1 MVSQPQEAVM
11 KLRTICVSAALFVI
25 SFSLAAL
32 GQQAGTAS
40 GTLTV
45 NGKAVQLKHAYAQVS
60 KNNPEDSDEF
70 VRVLLSDVAIPP
82 LRMSDDALR
91 RMAKEGKLHAVEVS
105 LTKDDTTNATVFDP
119 SIDDGY
125 VPAAGSNLKFEPQ
138 VFDGKT
144 VAGRLFTE
152 EEGSFF
158 DTHYQFDVTF
168 RAPVAPYPL
177 SLGDADKAAI
187 AAQKPGTASGEFT
200 VNDQTTKLA
209 YAYVVGRREF
219 PGDPEKLFILL
230 SDAPIPDDVLL
241 AGSGLQSLAGEG
253 KVHAVEVEIGSNR
266 EPKNGQLYHQALAK
280 GGGGA
285 SLSVSG
291 MHYFLPATFDTNTV
305 AGKLLMKEGDDFFDT
320 DYYYSAV
327 FRAPV
332 MRKPPPT
339 YEGAKA
345 PLSGPGKAATSFMS
359 AARLGNKLAL
369 KKVVTPQMAK
379 QLDGPDGTMILKMA
393 KASFPLGMKVVEV
406 NEKGDTAEV
415 VAMKGSKSGRETVRL
430 HALKI
435 DGQWKVGQSGGEQ
448 PPAPPREP
456 PTPEQLAAANSGPGK
471 TLMAFADAIHE
482 KNVAKMKAL
491 SANPAD
497 FKDFEGPF
505 GDMALSLLAAAF
517 PWDLRV
523 TRVTQTGAT
532 ALVEAES
539 AQAKEPLKVDMVL
552 IKGLWKIAPKPKT
565 P

>member
-1 MVSQPQEAVM
+1 M
-11 KLRTICVSAALFVI
+11 KLRRISAALVVL
-25 SFSLAAL
+25 SLFAASAL
-32 GQQAGTAS
+32 AQQSGTAS

-45 NGKAVQLKHAYAQVS
+45 NGKAVQLNHAYAQVS
-60 KNNPEDSDEF
+60 KNNPGDTEEF
-70 VRVLLSDVAIPP
+70 IRVILSDVPIPP
-82 LRMSDDALR
+82 LRTSDDALR
-91 RMAKEGKLHAVEVS
+91 RMAREGQLHAVEVS
-105 LTKDDTTNATVFDP
+105 LTKDDTISGTIFGP
-119 SIDDGY
+119 SISDGY
-125 VPAAGSNLKFEPQ
+125 VPGGSSAKFESQ

-158 DTHYQFDVTF
+158 DTHYQFDLTF

-177 SLGDADKAAI
+177 SLGEADKAAI
-187 AAQKPGTASGEFT
+187 AALKPGTASGEFT

-230 SDAPIPDDVLL
+230 SDAPVPEDVLL
-241 AGSGLQSLAGEG
+241 KGFGMQALAGEG
-253 KVHAVEVEIGSNR
+253 KVHAVEVEIDSDR
-266 EPKNGQLYHQALAK
+266 EPKGGQLYHDALAK

-291 MHYFLPATFDTNTV
+291 MHYFLVETFDASTV

-327 FRAPV
+327 FRAAV

-345 PLSGPGKAATSFMS
+345 ALSGPGKAATSFMS

-369 KKVVTPQMAK
+369 KKQVTPQMAA
-379 QLDGPDGTMILKMA
+379 QLDGPEGKMLLTMA
-393 KASFPLGMKVVEV
+393 KSSFPLGMKVVEV
-406 NEKGDTAEV
+406 TEKGDTAEV
-415 VAMKGSKSGRETVRL
+415 VAMKRSKTGRETVRL
-430 HALKI
+430 QALKI
-435 DGQWKVGQSGGEQ
+435 DGQWKVGQPGGDQ

-456 PTPEQLAAANSGPGK
+456 PTPEQIANAKTGPGK

-497 FKDFEGPF
+497 FKDMEGPF
-505 GDMALSLLAAAF
+505 ADMALSILSAAF
-517 PWDLRV
+517 PWDLRI
-523 TRVTQTGAT
+523 TSVTQSGST

-539 AQAKEPLKVDMVL
+539 AQIKEPLKVDMVL
-552 IKGLWKIAPKPKT
+552 IKGVWKIAPKPKQ

>member
-1 MVSQPQEAVM
+1 MIPQPQEAGM
-11 KLRTICVSAALFVI
+11 KLRDILVPTALVVLVC
-25 SFSLAAL
+25 SLAAL

-45 NGKAVQLKHAYAQVS
+45 NGKAVQLKHAYAQAS
-60 KNNPEDSDEF
+60 KNNPEDANEF
-70 VRVLLSDVAIPP
+70 VRVLLSDVPIPP
-82 LRMSDDALR
+82 LKMGANALR
-91 RMAKEGKLHAVEVS
+91 KMAKDGKLHAVEVS
-105 LTKDDTTNATVFDP
+105 LTKDDTIGATVFDP

-125 VPAAGSNLKFEPQ
+125 VPAGSSAKFEAK

-144 VAGRLFTE
+144 AAGRLFTE

-158 DTHYQFDVTF
+158 DTHYKFDVTF
-168 RAPVAPYPL
+168 RAAVAPYPL
-177 SLGDADKAAI
+177 SLSDAEKAAI
-187 AAQKPGTASGEFT
+187 AAEKPGTASGEFT

-209 YAYVVGRREF
+209 YAYAVGRREF
-219 PGDPEKLFILL
+219 PGDPEKIFLVL
-230 SDAPIPDDVLL
+230 SDAPIPEDVLL
-241 AGSGLQSLAGEG
+241 AGFGMQSLADEG
-253 KVHAVEVEIGSNR
+253 KVRAVEVEVDSNR
-266 EPKNGQLYHQALAK
+266 EPKGGQLYHQAFAK

-285 SLSVSG
+285 SVSVSG
-291 MHYFLPATFDTNTV
+291 MHYFLPATFDANTV
-305 AGKLLMKEGDDFFDT
+305 AGKLLMKEGDDFFGT
-320 DYYYSAV
+320 EYYYSAT

-393 KASFPLGMKVVEV
+393 KASFPVGMKVVEV
-406 NEKGDTAEV
+406 TEKGDTAEV
-415 VAMKGSKSGRETVRL
+415 VAMKGGKGSRETVRL

-435 DGQWKVGQSGGEQ
+435 DGQWKVGQPGGEEK
-448 PPAPPREP
+448 PAAPPREP
-456 PTPEQLAAANSGPGK
+456 PTPEQIAAAKTGPGK
-471 TLMAFADAIHE
+471 TLLAFADAIHE

-491 SANPAD
+491 SADPAEL
-497 FKDFEGPF
+497 KDLEGPF
-505 GDMALSLLAAAF
+505 GDMALGILSAVF
-517 PWDLRV
+517 PWDLRI
-523 TRVTQTGAT
+523 TRVTQSGST
-532 ALVEAES
+532 AQVEAES

-552 IKGLWKIAPKPKT
+552 IKGVWKIAPKPKQ

>member
-1 MVSQPQEAVM
+1 M
-11 KLRTICVSAALFVI
+11 KLRSVIASAALFVI

-32 GQQAGTAS
+32 AQQAGTAS

-45 NGKAVQLKHAYAQVS
+45 NGKVTKLSHAYAQVS
-60 KNNPEDSDEF
+60 KNNPGDTEEF
-70 VRVLLSDVAIPP
+70 IHIILSDVPIPP

-91 RMAKEGKLHAVEVS
+91 RMAKEGKLHAVEAS
-105 LTKDDTTNATVFDP
+105 LTKDDTISVAVLDP
-119 SIDDGY
+119 SISDGY
-125 VPAAGSNLKFEPQ
+125 VPAGSSAKFESK

-200 VNDQTTKLA
+200 VNDQTAKLA
-209 YAYVVGRREF
+209 YAYVVGRRGF
-219 PGDPEKLFILL
+219 PGDPEKLSIVL
-230 SDAPIPDDVLL
+230 SDAPIPEDVLL
-241 AGSGLQSLAGEG
+241 GGFGMQSLAGEG
-253 KVHAVEVEIGSNR
+253 KVHAIEVEIGSDR
-266 EPKNGQLYHQALAK
+266 EPKGGQLYHETFGK

-285 SLSVSG
+285 SVSVSG
-291 MHYFLPATFDTNTV
+291 MHYFLAETFDASTV

-327 FRAPV
+327 FRAAV

-345 PLSGPGKAATSFMS
+345 ALSDPGKVATSFMS

-369 KKVVTPQMAK
+369 KKLVMPQMAA
-379 QLDGPDGTMILKMA
+379 QLDGPEGTMILKMA

-406 NEKGDTAEV
+406 TEKGDTAEV
-415 VAMKGSKSGRETVRL
+415 VAMKSSKSGRETVKL
-430 HALKI
+430 HAFKI
-435 DGQWKVGQSGGEQ
+435 AGQWKVGREGGDEK
-448 PPAPPREP
+448 PAAPREP
-456 PTPEQLAAANSGPGK
+456 PTPEQIAAAKTGPGK
-471 TLMAFADAIHE
+471 ALLAFVDAIHE

-491 SANPAD
+491 SAHPEQ
-497 FKDFEGPF
+497 FKSMEGPF
-505 GDMALSLLAAAF
+505 AEMALGILAAVF
-517 PWDLRV
+517 PWDLRI
-523 TRVTQTGAT
+523 TRVTQTGNT

-539 AQAKEPLKVDMVL
+539 AQIKEPLKVDMVL
-552 IKGLWKIAPKPKT
+552 IKGLWKIDKPKQ
-565 P
+565 PEK

>member
-1 MVSQPQEAVM
+1 M
-11 KLRTICVSAALFVI
+11 KLRRISAALVVL
-25 SFSLAAL
+25 SLLAVAAPA
-32 GQQAGTAS
+32 QQGTAS

-45 NGKAVQLKHAYAQVS
+45 NGKATQLNHAYAQVS
-60 KNNPEDSDEF
+60 KNNPGDTEEF
-70 VRVLLSDVAIPP
+70 IRVILSDVPIPP

-91 RMAKEGKLHAVEVS
+91 RLAKEGQLHAVEVS
-105 LTKDDTTNATVFDP
+105 LTKDDTISATVYDP
-119 SIDDGY
+119 SISDGY
-125 VPAAGSNLKFEPQ
+125 VPAGSKSKFEPQ

-158 DTHYQFDVTF
+158 DTHYQFDLTF
-168 RAPVAPYPL
+168 RAAVAPYPL

-187 AAQKPGTASGEFT
+187 AGLKPGTASGEFT

-219 PGDPEKLFILL
+219 PGDPEKFFILL
-230 SDAPIPDDVLL
+230 SDAPIPDEVLL
-241 AGSGLQSLAGEG
+241 AGFGMQALAGEG
-253 KVHAVEVEIGSNR
+253 KVHAIEVEFGSDR
-266 EPKNGQLYHQALAK
+266 EPKGGQLYHDALAK

-291 MHYFLPATFDTNTV
+291 MHHLLAETFDAKTV

-320 DYYYSAV
+320 DYYYTAV
-327 FRAPV
+327 FRADV

-345 PLSGPGKAATSFMS
+345 PLSGPGKAVTSFMT

-369 KKVVTPQMAK
+369 KKVVTPQMAT
-379 QLDGPDGTMILKMA
+379 QLDGPEGKMLMTMA
-393 KASFPLGMKVVEV
+393 KSTFSLGMKVVEV
-406 NEKGDTAEV
+406 TEKGDTAEV
-415 VAMKGSKSGRETVRL
+415 VAMKRSKTGRETVRL

-435 DGQWKVGQSGGEQ
+435 DGQWKVGQPGGDQ

-456 PTPEQLAAANSGPGK
+456 LTPEQIALAKTGPGK

-491 SANPAD
+491 SADPAD
-497 FKDFEGPF
+497 FKDMEGPF
-505 GDMALSLLAAAF
+505 ADMALSILAAAF
-517 PWDLRV
+517 PWDLRI
-523 TRVTQTGAT
+523 TRVTRTGNT
-532 ALVEAES
+532 ALVEVES
-539 AQAKEPLKVDMVL
+539 AQMKEPMKVDMVL
-552 IKGLWKIAPKPKT
+552 IKGVWKIAPKPKQ